1 MKRKELKGEF
11 ERLPDAEA
19 LLELTCDILTRQS
32 EARSEYGYTIVKKVK
47 KQSRDGRKDS
57 YILQREER

>member
-32 EARSEYGYTIVKKVK
+32 EARLEYDYTLVRN
-47 KQSRDGRKDS
+47 QNGNERKS
-57 YILQREER
+57 SQILQREER

>member
-32 EARSEYGYTIVKKVK
+32 EARLEYGYTLVRN
-47 KQSRDGRKDS
+47 QNGNERKS
-57 YILQREER
+57 SQILQREER